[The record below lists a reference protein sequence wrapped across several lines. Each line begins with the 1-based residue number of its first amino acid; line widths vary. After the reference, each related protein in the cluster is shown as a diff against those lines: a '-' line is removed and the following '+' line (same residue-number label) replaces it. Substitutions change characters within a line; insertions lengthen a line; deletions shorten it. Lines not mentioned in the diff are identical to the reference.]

1 MRHLDTCIIKEIN
14 RLKRRRHA
22 DAMCILKLK
31 RALRLVD
38 EGKKGMKRGQHVMA
52 RNPEYLA
59 ALKGGNGNRFGNS
72 RRATFMGAVKGQE
85 KALSKSYDNLINKH
99 LVSGDYERFERLSNR
114 PMYNKISAANRLMNN
129 QRHRL
134 KVRNE
139 ARKASELSRAA
150 GNGIV
155 SAKTRIGSG
164 IKVRTPEGVK
174 VKRFLP
180 KRAKMALAGVGAL
193 GGLAGAGLFI

>member
-1 MRHLDTCIIKEIN
+1 
-14 RLKRRRHA
+14 
-22 DAMCILKLK
+22 
-31 RALRLVD
+31 
-38 EGKKGMKRGQHVMA
+38 
-52 RNPEYLA
+52 
-59 ALKGGNGNRFGNS
+59 
-72 RRATFMGAVKGQE
+72 
-85 KALSKSYDNLINKH
+85 
-99 LVSGDYERFERLSNR
+99 
-114 PMYNKISAANRLMNN
+114 MNN

-139 ARKASELSRAA
+139 ARKASKLSRAA